1 MGRNIFE
8 NIYVLIIKNRN
19 HAGNKCNRQEA
30 FAFTWL
36 FSNAILLSVIR
47 ALCVY
52 GPNNIGVRF
61 RWHWCV
67 CTSASLISIHLL
79 SHFLSFS
86 FAAFF
91 THIWNKCAEKNR
103 MRLFP
108 KLSKKDHQSIS
119 AILISKVCACTS
131 LFLFV
136 LFGVFS
142 LSPCS
147 RVPHAMATVQCFR
160 RFEKNVYHV
169 RIAMPYF
176 QAIWLSDRVTF
187 FIYFTHWTLSR
198 AAFSLSLNG
207 FYIAGTGYAQTTYIE
222 RNEVILFQK
231 QFATH
236 AITI

>member
-1 MGRNIFE
+1 MWSHVMGRNIFE

-142 LSPCS
+142 LS
-147 RVPHAMATVQCFR
+147 
-160 RFEKNVYHV
+160 
-169 RIAMPYF
+169 
-176 QAIWLSDRVTF
+176 L
-187 FIYFTHWTLSR
+187 
-198 AAFSLSLNG
+198 
-207 FYIAGTGYAQTTYIE
+207 
-222 RNEVILFQK
+222 
-231 QFATH
+231 
-236 AITI
+236 

>member
-36 FSNAILLSVIR
+36 FSNAIILSVIR

-86 FAAFF
+86 FAVFLRISGINVPKKIACVYFQSCQKKTINQF
-91 THIWNKCAEKNR
+91 QPFWFRKCVHVLLYFC
-103 MRLFP
+103 LF
-108 KLSKKDHQSIS
+108 SS
-119 AILISKVCACTS
+119 
-131 LFLFV
+131 
-136 LFGVFS
+136 VFS

-207 FYIAGTGYAQTTYIE
+207 FYIAGTGYAQTTYID